1 MFPSHDRG
9 VLEDTSGYDNVGMC
23 LNDYR
28 VEYDEQTIEP
38 IKQNRKFT
46 LIRGKQNKAF

>member
-1 MFPSHDRG
+1 MILS
-9 VLEDTSGYDNVGMC
+9 
-23 LNDYR
+23 DYR
-28 VEYDEQTIEP
+28 VEYNEQTIEP